1 MSSEAAEALEAT
13 EPLEF
18 EVPRN
23 ALVQTPSEPA
33 ATEAPFQQAP
43 VIPVQIEQAHPAAK
57 EPPAEFTLTK
67 VNQPEVQQFPK
78 TRQVHVQIPQLQ
90 NPVQPPTRIIP
101 SPELLSVRQ
110 RGKFL
115 LLNNEKDVRALMTVQ
130 ILIKQSPLP

>member
-1 MSSEAAEALEAT
+1 MSSEAAEALDAT

-23 ALVQTPSEPA
+23 ALVPTPSEPV

-43 VIPVQIEQAHPAAK
+43 VIPVHFEQAHRAAN
-57 EPPAEFTLTK
+57 EPPAEPTLTK
-67 VNQPEVQQFPK
+67 ANQPEVQQLPK
-78 TRQVHVQIPQLQ
+78 TAQVHVQIPQLQ

-115 LLNNEKDVRALMTVQ
+115 LLNNEKDVQALMTV
-130 ILIKQSPLP
+130 

>member
-1 MSSEAAEALEAT
+1 MSSEAAEALDAT
-13 EPLEF
+13 NPFEF
-18 EVPRN
+18 EVPCN

-33 ATEAPFQQAP
+33 ATEARFQQAP
-43 VIPVQIEQAHPAAK
+43 VIPAHFEHVHRAAN
-57 EPPAEFTLTK
+57 EPTAEPTLTK
-67 VNQPEVQQFPK
+67 ANQPVAQQLPK

-115 LLNNEKDVRALMTVQ
+115 LLNNEKDVRALMTV
-130 ILIKQSPLP
+130 